1 MSADEA
7 RETRIDARID
17 VGGDLAGQ
25 VAVGQDVRQRQVV
38 VDHGPPTPE
47 ELAALHRWFRELEEL
62 VDETAPDERRRE
74 ALDRVEELE
83 AAVRAEEPDLTTM
96 EYVRNWFARNLPS
109 VAGAVTSVIVNPI
122 VGKLVAAAGDS
133 LVGEFRRRFGP
144 ADAP

>member
-1 MSADEA
+1 MSTDDA
-7 RETRIDARID
+7 REARIDARID

-25 VAVGQDVRQRQVV
+25 VAVGQDVRQSQMVV
-38 VDHGPPTPE
+38 AHGPPTPE
-47 ELAALHRWFRELEEL
+47 ELAALDQRFRELAEM

-74 ALDRVEELE
+74 ALARVGELE

-133 LVGEFRRRFGP
+133 LVAEFRRRFGP
-144 ADAP
+144 AAAP